1 MLLGLDMA
9 TLEALDEQ
17 DDLHLMGA
25 LTTVIQSDI
34 APYLER
40 IDAPLGQVLIQ
51 QGEPPR
57 GLYFLVS
64 GQVTAQRETESGPV
78 RLRCMGPGTVVG
90 ELGVYLNRP
99 TTASV
104 VANQESVLYFLPNE
118 RFQDLEKSDPAAA
131 AELHRLMVQL
141 VGERLLFSLSTLQ
154 ALSK

>member
-1 MLLGLDMA
+1 
-9 TLEALDEQ
+9 
-17 DDLHLMGA
+17 
-25 LTTVIQSDI
+25 
-34 APYLER
+34 
-40 IDAPLGQVLIQ
+40 
-51 QGEPPR
+51 
-57 GLYFLVS
+57 
-64 GQVTAQRETESGPV
+64 
-78 RLRCMGPGTVVG
+78 MGPGTVVG